1 VPADAPEGP
10 IGVGR
15 AGEYEMGKVVRF
27 PGVWHAAR
35 RGKSAG
41 RKAESAIVIIL
52 PVIRIERFSDT
63 PPEGEPMRQGRRR
76 RRRASRS

>member
-1 VPADAPEGP
+1 MRRKGP

-27 PGVWHAAR
+27 PGAWQAAR
-35 RGKSAG
+35 RRKSAG
-41 RKAESAIVIIL
+41 KKAESAIVIIL
-52 PVIRIERFSDT
+52 PVVRIERFSDT

-76 RRRASRS
+76 RRRAART